1 MSETSEMFDRA
12 LNPFL
17 SYRNQSIDVIG
28 TSAMKELNTSLILIF
43 FQMTL
48 RKILEN
54 VFFEALEAFF
64 KKACN
69 FIKKESLAQVFSC
82 EFCEIFKN
90 TFFTEHFRT
99 IASATLT
106 VFRESFF
113 MS

>member
-12 LNPFL
+12 LTPFL

-43 FQMTL
+43 FPMAL

-54 VFFEALEAFF
+54 VFFEAPEVFC
-64 KKACN
+64 KKTCK

-106 VFRESFF
+106 VFRESSF
-113 MS
+113 ML